1 MSATEERRR
10 ASRINASLAVVVSKG
25 GDHYV
30 VEAENVSETGLCL
43 RSEEVFPVGTQH
55 HLLFAQQPELPPLS
69 AEGIVRWCEGG
80 DGVGVEFTSMSPEDR
95 QALLRFVNSQSRCAQ
110 A

>member
-1 MSATEERRR
+1 MSTTEERRR
-10 ASRINASLAVVVSKG
+10 ASRISSSLAVVVSQG

-30 VEAENVSETGLCL
+30 VEAENVSETGLRL

-55 HLLFAQQPELPPLS
+55 RLLFAQPPELPPLS
-69 AEGIVRWCEGG
+69 AEGIVRWCVGG
-80 DGVGVEFTSMSPEDR
+80 EGVGVEFTSMSPDDR
-95 QALLRFVNSQSRCAQ
+95 QALLRFVNSQSRCEQ